1 MLFFVDFPYVT
12 RKSSDRTA
20 LIEAIPLEL
29 PSQLVDLELELLLDL
44 HSLLLCLERT
54 TGAADLSL
62 CIACKWDCVHRQRA
76 AATSH
81 ASLPSQVAHSRNR
94 GSAHMSFGWISR
106 PGARLRYTP
115 ATDR

>member
-54 TGAADLSL
+54 IGAADLSL